1 MRTVFEQAMMGRTL
15 MEKTP
20 STLDNVLAAKGRG
33 KDSMIAHLSPREAGI
48 LKAFGGS
55 GKINPATGMLEFD
68 DGDSDSDSDNGGS
81 DPGGVGGG
89 SDAGTGKGG
98 DTGTDTAAND
108 AAAESIG
115 QMSDVTGAFGAPAN
129 VGTPADTT
137 GVYGMMANIPD
148 LNPIGT
154 FADKYGG
161 LARSAYA
168 GFSLL
173 GGIPGAVVGMGL
185 YGLGKGMQNFSSLS
199 PAEQAAALATAQ
211 QVTGGTGV
219 GGGEGATG
227 DIGGDLAAGPMAP
240 PDSSGL
246 VPDKRII
253 INNPYTYNAQRGTYT
268 RRK

>member
-20 STLDNVLAAKGRG
+20 SAFDNILAAKGRG

-68 DGDSDSDSDNGGS
+68 DSAS

-89 SDAGTGKGG
+89 SDAGTGVGG
-98 DTGTDTAAND
+98 DTGTDSTADAAAAND
-108 AAAESIG
+108 AQS
-115 QMSDVTGAFGAPAN
+115 GAAN

-148 LNPIGT
+148 LDPIGT
-154 FADKYGG
+154 FADQYGG

-173 GGIPGAVVGMGL
+173 GGIPGAALGMGL
-185 YGLGKGMQNFSSLS
+185 YGLGKGMQNFGSLS
-199 PAEQAAALATAQ
+199 PAEQAAAMATAQ
-211 QVTGGTGV
+211 QATGGTGV

-253 INNPYTYNAQRGTYT
+253 INNPYTYNAQTGTYT

>member
-20 STLDNVLAAKGRG
+20 STLDNILAAKGRG

-68 DGDSDSDSDNGGS
+68 DGDSD
-81 DPGGVGGG
+81 PGGVGGG
-89 SDAGTGKGG
+89 SDAGTGRGG
-98 DTGTDTAAND
+98 DTGTDTAADAAEAND
-108 AAAESIG
+108 AQSGAAH
-115 QMSDVTGAFGAPAN
+115 AAH

-154 FADKYGG
+154 FFDKYGG

-173 GGIPGAVVGMGL
+173 GGIPGAALGMGL
-185 YGLGKGMQNFSSLS
+185 YGLGKGMQNFGSLS
-199 PAEQAAALATAQ
+199 PAEQAAAMATAQ
-211 QVTGGTGV
+211 QATGGTGV
-219 GGGEGATG
+219 GGGEVATG